1 MRPTLSRCL
10 RCSSSLRTPR
20 ALTKLRDSPLSRYID
35 ISEEVKDALHRSLPV
50 VSLETAITSH
60 GLPYEQAISTAS
72 SLDEII
78 RTSSGGGAVPAV
90 IGIIDGK
97 VKVGLDD
104 KDIQRLAEDRGRNAK
119 TEKWKVGKRDIAPAL
134 VAKVDGG
141 TTVSAT
147 SFLSHLVGIDVFVTG
162 YVGCPVSRIYRQTD
176 DTFQRNRRCTPR
188 SSTK

>member
-1 MRPTLSRCL
+1 MRATLSRCL

-20 ALTKLRDSPLSRYID
+20 ALTRLRDSPLSRYIN
-35 ISEEVKDALHRSLPV
+35 ISEEVKDALYRSLPV

-78 RTSSGGGAVPAV
+78 RVAGAVPAV
-90 IGIIDGK
+90 VGVIDGK
-97 VKVGLDD
+97 IKIGLDE
-104 KDIQRLAEDRGRNAK
+104 KEIKRLAETSNK
-119 TEKWKVGKRDIAPAL
+119 TEKWKIGKRDIAPAL

-147 SFLSHLVGIDVFVTG
+147 SFLSHLAGIDVFVTG
-162 YVGCPVSRIYRQTD
+162 
-176 DTFQRNRRCTPR
+176 
-188 SSTK
+188 